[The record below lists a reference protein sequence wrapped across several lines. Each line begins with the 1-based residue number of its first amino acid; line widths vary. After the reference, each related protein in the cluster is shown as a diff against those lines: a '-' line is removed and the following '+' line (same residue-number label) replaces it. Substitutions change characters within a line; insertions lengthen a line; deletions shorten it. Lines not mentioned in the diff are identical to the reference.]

1 MTLHKGSEELK
12 KAWDHFFETV
22 DKPCCCPFCQ
32 GRRIYWNGHRERS
45 SSVLEGDRVVY
56 LSDVVCKRVKCAN
69 LQCKKSWTLR
79 PPGLMPRRHYQL
91 CVVASAVREF
101 LFQPHRT
108 LTSVAAAHQCCRR
121 SLGRWLHWIAGI
133 AKPSALIRRLRRL
146 GAISSAEVFAARDRS
161 RATGTASKV
170 FERAGNLFCL
180 LEALGT
186 GYGYKDTPFGRLI
199 EEILSER
206 ERVATYRF
214 AALIPELAR

>member
-1 MTLHKGSEELK
+1 
-12 KAWDHFFETV
+12 V
-22 DKPCCCPFCQ
+22 
-32 GRRIYWNGHRERS
+32 
-45 SSVLEGDRVVY
+45 
-56 LSDVVCKRVKCAN
+56 
-69 LQCKKSWTLR
+69 
-79 PPGLMPRRHYQL
+79 
-91 CVVASAVREF
+91 
-101 LFQPHRT
+101 
-108 LTSVAAAHQCCRR
+108 
-121 SLGRWLHWIAGI
+121 HWIAGI